1 MATLTPAQA
10 ELFTEANYAVLTTLR
25 ADGSPHNTVIW
36 VDYDGANVTF
46 NTAVGRAKHRH
57 IERDGRVTITIVKE
71 PYKWISISGRAT
83 PSTDGADAAI
93 DRLAKKY
100 LGEDGYPFRA
110 EGEVRIGATIALDR
124 IDAFG
129 FEG

>member
-1 MATLTPAQA
+1 M
-10 ELFTEANYAVLTTLR
+10 
-25 ADGSPHNTVIW
+25 
-36 VDYDGANVTF
+36 
-46 NTAVGRAKHRH
+46 
-57 IERDGRVTITIVKE
+57 KE

-83 PSTDGADAAI
+83 LSTDGADAAI